1 MIKRKRMVPET
12 TKLNLVPIMDA
23 VFIFLF
29 FLLLSAQ
36 FVKIFEIETEAP
48 LIREV
53 PSSETMSKEP
63 LNLRLKITDSKIEA
77 VTGLD
82 AAISASFNRGAP
94 NHLEKLKSHLL
105 KLRKSHPEDDY
116 IIVSP
121 EPKIEYS
128 DIVKIIDAAQKVPP
142 GTTLNIKG
150 KDGAK
155 SVNKIFGQIV
165 LEPLSEP

>member
-36 FVKIFEIETEAP
+36 FVKIFEIETQTP

-53 PSSETMSKEP
+53 PSTESFSKEP
-63 LNLRLKITDSKIEA
+63 LNLRLNITKSQVE
-77 VTGLD
+77 VLTGID
-82 AAISASFNRGAP
+82 GNVQKSFTRGT
-94 NHLEKLKSHLL
+94 NYLGKLKSYLYSLRL
-105 KLRKSHPEDDY
+105 KHPDDDY

-121 EPKIEYS
+121 EEGIAYKN
-128 DIVKIIDAAQKVPP
+128 IVTLIDAAQALPNGESELELTNGKK
-142 GTTLNIKG
+142 IK
-150 KDGAK
+150 
-155 SVNKIFGQIV
+155 KIFSQVI

>member
-1 MIKRKRMVPET
+1 MIKRKRLVPET

-63 LNLRLKITDSKIEA
+63 LNLRLRISGSKIEA
-77 VTGLD
+77 LTGLD
-82 AAISASFNRGAP
+82 AQVSASFNRSSP
-94 NHLEKLKSHLL
+94 KHLAKLKAHLL
-105 KLRKSHPEDDY
+105 KLRKSHPDDDY

-121 EPKIEYS
+121 DPKIEYS
-128 DIVKIIDAAQKVPP
+128 DIVKIIDAAQKVPA
-142 GTTLNIKG
+142 GTKLNIKA
-150 KDGAK
+150 KEGAK
-155 SVNKIFGQIV
+155 QINKIFSQVV
-165 LEPLSEP
+165 LEPLSES